1 MSSRNHARILCIPFA
16 LACLAWMLAACG
28 TSTPEGTLPPLTPT
42 TDLFESPLVPS
53 TTPAPLTLEPGMG
66 GVKGTIV
73 VSRPDWAGQAITV
86 YLAAYYAG
94 AEGQGGFF
102 ALEPSQ
108 SPRTPA
114 AANGAFQMGNVPP
127 GEYVVVIGP
136 GPEAALAI
144 QENGAPKIFEI
155 VAGEIL
161 DLGEVSL
168 P

>member
-1 MSSRNHARILCIPFA
+1 MYSRNYARLLCFA
-16 LACLAWMLAACG
+16 LTLACLAGLLAACG
-28 TSTPEGTLPPLTPT
+28 TSP
-42 TDLFESPLVPS
+42 FESPLVP
-53 TTPAPLTLEPGMG
+53 TATVAPLTLEQGMG
-66 GVKGTIV
+66 GVRGQIV
-73 VSRPDWAGQAITV
+73 ASPADWAGQEITV

-108 SPRTPA
+108 APRVPA
-114 AANGAFQMGNVPP
+114 GADGAFQMGNIPP

-144 QENGAPKIFEI
+144 QENSAPKIFEI